1 MTRYSFHRWNLKF
14 LKCSKSSTLEQ
25 SQLIQS
31 LQSFDNNPCNGG
43 GPQGEEWGHLG
54 ATLST
59 YSYYSQAATLD
70 PASRTWIQTPVF
82 WASIHYTEY
91 RIHPTP
97 LYSVFQDYCPSRAD
111 RHYLI
116 LNHCTYRDRQLVSW
130 PDYHWPAEQLILRKE
145 LTGSLSYTS
154 PLCTLPRALW
164 TIHPSYATYLQ
175 RFGVLI
181 LLNETLKCLFLFFF

>member
-1 MTRYSFHRWNLKF
+1 MVVAHRAR
-14 LKCSKSSTLEQ
+14 SGATL
-25 SQLIQS
+25 
-31 LQSFDNNPCNGG
+31 
-43 GPQGEEWGHLG
+43 GPPWGHLG
-54 ATLST
+54 ATSGPPYPPIVTTPRQLH
-59 YSYYSQAATLD
+59 
-70 PASRTWIQTPVF
+70 WIQPVGPEYRLLY
-82 WASIHYTEY
+82 SGPLHYTEY